1 MRDRPLGAGLQELAS
16 NHLKLHGSRAIV
28 VSVEEKV
35 PQDGIRY
42 ESRRWAIS

>member
-1 MRDRPLGAGLQELAS
+1 MQVTIPNR
-16 NHLKLHGSRAIV
+16 LKLLRSKAVV

-42 ESRRWAIS
+42 ESRR